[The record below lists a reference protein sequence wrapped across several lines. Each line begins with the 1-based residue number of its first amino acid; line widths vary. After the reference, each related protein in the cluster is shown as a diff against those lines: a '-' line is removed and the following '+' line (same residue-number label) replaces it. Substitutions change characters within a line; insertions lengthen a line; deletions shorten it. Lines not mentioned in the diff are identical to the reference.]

1 MMEGLAGTQDG
12 EGDAEIRDQENAV
25 SHPYADFQMRDSS
38 PAKVCQQKMAID
50 ARHWCAYVNLP

>member
-38 PAKVCQQKMAID
+38 PAKE
-50 ARHWCAYVNLP
+50 R